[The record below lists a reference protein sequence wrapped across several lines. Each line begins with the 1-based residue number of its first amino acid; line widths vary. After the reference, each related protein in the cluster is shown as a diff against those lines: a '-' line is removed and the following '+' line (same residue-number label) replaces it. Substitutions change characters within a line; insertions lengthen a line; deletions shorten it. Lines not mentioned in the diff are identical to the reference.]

1 MMIFN
6 LVGQPN
12 CGSIDA
18 AAGCVE
24 TDASRDGLRCMHTNC
39 GDMGVTAGC
48 VEIDGGRD
56 GL

>member
-18 AAGCVE
+18 TAGCVE

-39 GDMGVTAGC
+39 GDMGVAAGC